1 MTRPSGSRLYT
12 SIADMPFIGL
22 STNRLEGYFMPFTI
36 PCLGGHMKKFL
47 ALSPSLALMLASLA
61 VLLALFTLAPA
72 LLGGVR

>member
-1 MTRPSGSRLYT
+1 MFPRFKSSYKL
-12 SIADMPFIGL
+12 
-22 STNRLEGYFMPFTI
+22 
-36 PCLGGHMKKFL
+36 L